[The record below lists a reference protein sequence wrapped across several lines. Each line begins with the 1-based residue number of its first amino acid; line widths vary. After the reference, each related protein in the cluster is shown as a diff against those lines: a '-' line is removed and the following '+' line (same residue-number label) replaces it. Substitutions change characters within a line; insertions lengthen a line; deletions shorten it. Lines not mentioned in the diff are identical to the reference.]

1 MVKVLKGSRERRTED
16 GCGVQLLLAGAR
28 SLLAGEPALALL
40 APVACIIEFA
50 AGATTDTLSASFE
63 EEDLEGEGRYM

>member
-1 MVKVLKGSRERRTED
+1 MVKVLEGSRERRTED
-16 GCGVQLLLAGAR
+16 GCRVQLLLAGAR

-40 APVACIIEFA
+40 APGACIIDFA
-50 AGATTDTLSASFE
+50 AGPTTDTLSVSFE

>member
-1 MVKVLKGSRERRTED
+1 M
-16 GCGVQLLLAGAR
+16 QLLPAGAR

-40 APVACIIEFA
+40 APGACIIEFA
-50 AGATTDTLSASFE
+50 AGPTTDTLSASFE